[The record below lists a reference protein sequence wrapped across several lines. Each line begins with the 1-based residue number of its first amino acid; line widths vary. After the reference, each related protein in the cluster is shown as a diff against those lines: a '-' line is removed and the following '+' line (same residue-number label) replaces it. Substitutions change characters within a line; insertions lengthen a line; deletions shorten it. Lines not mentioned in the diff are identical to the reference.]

1 LKCSKI
7 GFLLTG
13 TKDRISNTAF
23 VADCII
29 TFKLNALNNCKMEQ
43 VLISGGSGLV
53 GRHMTHRLQKSGYQV
68 HILTRGS
75 SGSDKGISYHHWDPA
90 NGTLEQGLIENA
102 DHVIN
107 LAGANLGAKRW
118 NRAYKHLIYQSRV
131 ASTRLLA
138 SGIQQASNPPKSFVS
153 ASAINYYGIQRQE
166 LLNEC
171 SAPGSHFLSK
181 VCADWEQEANQVDNG
196 FTRVVIPRIST
207 VFAPEEGAFPQMK
220 APVEWGAGAPL
231 GPGKQRTPWIHIDDL
246 VEMIYCLMSND
257 QAMGA
262 YNAAAPDSTTNES
275 LMRTIAR
282 ELHKPF
288 FLPNVPY
295 IMLKL
300 MIGPFAEVLMTDLK
314 LEVSRIQD
322 CGFQFSFGDI
332 QSAVSDLVNR

>member
-1 LKCSKI
+1 
-7 GFLLTG
+7 
-13 TKDRISNTAF
+13 
-23 VADCII
+23 
-29 TFKLNALNNCKMEQ
+29 MEQ

-53 GRHMTHRLQKSGYQV
+53 GRYLTHRLQDSGYQV

-75 SGSDKGISYHHWDPA
+75 SGNEQGITYHHWDPA
-90 NGTLEQGLIENA
+90 NGTLQQKVIEEA
-102 DHVIN
+102 DHVVN

-131 ASTRLLA
+131 DSTRLLA

-153 ASAINYYGIQRQE
+153 ASAINYYGIQRDE

-171 SAPGSHFLSK
+171 SSPGSHFLSK

-231 GPGKQRTPWIHIDDL
+231 GSGKQCTPWIHIEDL
-246 VEMIYCLMSND
+246 VGMIHFLINHND
-257 QAMGA
+257 AVGA
-262 YNAAAPDSTTNES
+262 YNAAAPESTTNKT
-275 LMRTIAR
+275 LMKTIAK

-295 IMLKL
+295 LALRI

-314 LEVSRIQD
+314 LDVSRIQD
-322 CGFQFSFGDI
+322 AGFQFSFAHI
-332 QSAVSDLVNR
+332 QEAVSNLVSR

>member
-1 LKCSKI
+1 
-7 GFLLTG
+7 
-13 TKDRISNTAF
+13 
-23 VADCII
+23 
-29 TFKLNALNNCKMEQ
+29 MEQ

-53 GRHMTHRLQKSGYQV
+53 GSNLTHRLQNSGYQV

-75 SGSDKGISYHHWDPA
+75 SGSNNGITYHHWNPA
-90 NGTLEQGLIENA
+90 DGTLEQKVIEQA
-102 DHVIN
+102 DHIIN

-118 NRAYKHLIYQSRV
+118 NRAYKHLIHQSRV

-153 ASAINYYGIQRQE
+153 ASAINYYGIQRNE

-171 SAPGSHFLSK
+171 SEPGSHFLSK

-220 APVEWGAGAPL
+220 APVKWGAGAPL
-231 GPGKQRTPWIHIDDL
+231 GSGKQCTPWIHIDDL
-246 VEMIYCLMSND
+246 TRMIHCLMENE
-257 QAMGA
+257 QTFGA
-262 YNAAAPDSTTNES
+262 YNAAAPDSTPNET
-275 LMRTIAR
+275 LMKIIAR

-288 FLPNVPY
+288 FLPNVPFLV
-295 IMLKL
+295 LKF

-314 LEVSRIQD
+314 LDISRIQD
-322 CGFQFSFGDI
+322 SGFKFSFGDI